1 MDLTADLLV
10 LQAEAESR
18 MVDTCVATVT
28 AAGSGEPV
36 LDESG
41 WPTTP
46 AGTVVY
52 AGKCRIRMGG
62 TVSGSSS
69 REVAEDRVFMSQP
82 VLSVPVSAPTIP
94 VGAVVVLG
102 STGLRMRVVG
112 RVLNTQATAQRVT
125 VEVVTG

>member
-1 MDLTADLLV
+1 MRTPVEVAAAG
-10 LQAEAESR
+10 QAVAESR
-18 MVDTCVATVT
+18 MTDTCVVTVP
-28 AAGSGEPV
+28 GSDPGP
-36 LDESG
+36 LDPSG

-52 AGKCRIRMGG
+52 SGRCRIRMGG

-69 REVAEDRVFMSQP
+69 REVGEDRVFMSQP
-82 VLSVPVSAPTIP
+82 ILSVPISAPTIP
-94 VGAVVVLG
+94 VGAVAVLG
-102 STGLRMRVVG
+102 SGLRTRVVG